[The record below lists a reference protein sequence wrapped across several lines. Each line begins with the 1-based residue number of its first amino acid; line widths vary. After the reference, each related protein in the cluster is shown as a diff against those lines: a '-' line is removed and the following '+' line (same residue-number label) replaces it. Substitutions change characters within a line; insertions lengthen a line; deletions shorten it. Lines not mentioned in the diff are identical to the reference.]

1 MLHQC
6 DGGGRI
12 SSHPYISM
20 VFDICV
26 SCSASVR
33 EREQGRSD
41 VRDGDVD
48 AIGDHGILIYT
59 QYIQLNVL
67 DL

>member
-1 MLHQC
+1 
-6 DGGGRI
+6 
-12 SSHPYISM
+12 M

-41 VRDGDVD
+41 VRDGDVE
-48 AIGDHGILIYT
+48 AIGDHGVLIYT
-59 QYIQLNVL
+59 QYIQLNML

>member
-1 MLHQC
+1 MQHQC

-33 EREQGRSD
+33 ERRQGRSD
-41 VRDGDVD
+41 VGDVE
-48 AIGDHGILIYT
+48 AIGDCGVLIYT
-59 QYIQLNVL
+59 QYIQLNML

>member
-1 MLHQC
+1 MQHQC

-12 SSHPYISM
+12 SSHPYIST
-20 VFDICV
+20 VFDIHI

-48 AIGDHGILIYT
+48 AFGDHGILIYT
-59 QYIQLNVL
+59 QYIQLNML